1 MKLII
6 KSVMTSNSAA
16 CLYDCQLHDEAM
28 EAAQNHDKVVE
39 VVVGDVSGQRVEF
52 YLVLRD
58 SSVPQRLRYL
68 LQ

>member
-1 MKLII
+1 
-6 KSVMTSNSAA
+6 
-16 CLYDCQLHDEAM
+16 M

-52 YLVLRD
+52 HLVLRD

>member
-1 MKLII
+1 
-6 KSVMTSNSAA
+6 
-16 CLYDCQLHDEAM
+16 M

-52 YLVLRD
+52 HLVLRD

-68 LQ
+68 LQWKGAEKSSWKQEHHGSHD